1 MRRLKTLCRRYKT
14 LPLTDS
20 GCPCDD
26 PALHDAY
33 LEWKSIL
40 KATGYDNSWKNWIL
54 SFEVIPA
61 VTFWLPTYEV
71 LDTMTQITQHDCDHA
86 CRDESNKRAQRF
98 CAKVHIDVQDDYGR
112 MCYKLIQAKESSPLA
127 EVPVSRTTTARLLR
141 STHGQTALVMD
152 DNFELPPFSK
162 LSLDDAVICL
172 VRQEGKKLF
181 FRHVSGNLPAC
192 GCLTVSFVA
201 VTSDEIG
208 NDFLRFWSKMWLR
221 DHRSEQFD
229 CTNWRSFCDLLDATS
244 MPATPQIVYPFSC
257 VKTWMRLIRSLPAG
271 KAVGPCGWSN
281 DELKLLPECCIS
293 DLAWIFQKTAV
304 TGLRA
309 KTVLLAKIPTPLS
322 MNHARPIAILSRL
335 YRLFGRFIFRH
346 TSSVWRQ
353 HLPFPI
359 SGGLPGR
366 GVKELAH
373 AQKRAIEDAVSQGKC
388 IGGFSL
394 DITKA
399 YNTFGRLVITK
410 IMLKLGMPVVLLEA
424 WVSSL
429 DVMVRYP
436 QIHGAVTEG
445 IASTTGVPEG
455 CSISVLAMLATSAFY
470 FYRLSAQHVRPFAYA
485 DNWSWRDDQ
494 DLS

>member
-1 MRRLKTLCRRYKT
+1 M
-14 LPLTDS
+14 
-20 GCPCDD
+20 
-26 PALHDAY
+26 
-33 LEWKSIL
+33 
-40 KATGYDNSWKNWIL
+40 TGFSNSL
-54 SFEVIPA
+54 
-61 VTFWLPTYEV
+61 
-71 LDTMTQITQHDCDHA
+71 M
-86 CRDESNKRAQRF
+86 
-98 CAKVHIDVQDDYGR
+98 
-112 MCYKLIQAKESSPLA
+112 
-127 EVPVSRTTTARLLR
+127 
-141 STHGQTALVMD
+141 
-152 DNFELPPFSK
+152 
-162 LSLDDAVICL
+162 
-172 VRQEGKKLF
+172 
-181 FRHVSGNLPAC
+181 
-192 GCLTVSFVA
+192 
-201 VTSDEIG
+201 
-208 NDFLRFWSKMWLR
+208 
-221 DHRSEQFD
+221 
-229 CTNWRSFCDLLDATS
+229 
-244 MPATPQIVYPFSC
+244 
-257 VKTWMRLIRSLPAG
+257 
-271 KAVGPCGWSN
+271 
-281 DELKLLPECCIS
+281 
-293 DLAWIFQKTAV
+293 
-304 TGLRA
+304 RA

-335 YRLFGRFIFRH
+335 YRLFGRFIFQH

-388 IGGFSL
+388 TGGFSL

-399 YNTFGRLVITK
+399 YNTFGCLVITK

-445 IASTTGVPEG
+445 IASTTRVPEG

-470 FYRLSAQHVRPFAYA
+470 FYRLSAQHVRTFAYA